1 LTYALII
8 SVNRLVYGFF
18 SSSSLD
24 NAVIT
29 EIQGEHLSGAMAGS
43 LSTIFD
49 IGGTLGGILAGHLS
63 DKLDARGIVAAAF
76 IYGSL
81 PSLLLYRVYGGVT
94 LWLNMGLL
102 FVAGFF
108 VNGPYAL
115 ITTAVS
121 ADLGSQGS
129 LKGNGRAMATV
140 TAIIDGTGSIGAA
153 IGPLLTGYLS
163 NNSGWNSVF
172 AMLML
177 SAFTAGLLLTGVV
190 LEEFKGYAAKVKLGK
205 ARRLQQIDLV

>member
-1 LTYALII
+1 MIQTFYVVIECLI
-8 SVNRLVYGFF
+8 
-18 SSSSLD
+18 
-24 NAVIT
+24 
-29 EIQGEHLSGAMAGS
+29 EIQGEYLSDTTAGN

-49 IGGTLGGILAGHLS
+49 IGGTLGGIFAGYLS
-63 DKLDARGIVAAAF
+63 DKLNARGIVAASF
-76 IYGSL
+76 IYASL

-102 FVAGFF
+102 FLAGFF

-121 ADLGSQGS
+121 ADLGSHGS

-163 NNSGWNSVF
+163 KCGWNSVF

-177 SAFTAGLLLTGVV
+177 SATTAGLLLTSVV
-190 LEEFKGYAAKVKLGK
+190 LEECKDYVSKLKLGK
-205 ARRLQQIDLV
+205 TRPRQIDLV